1 MRKIMRSFQNKV
13 AVITG
18 AGSGLGRALALQLN
32 QAGAHLALC
41 DLNMTGL
48 EETRALLSNQSLK
61 STLHVVDVST
71 REQMQ
76 KFAADAIAQHRQAD
90 ILINNAGITLTPKFF
105 GDISEEQFEK
115 VININMWGVYHG
127 VRAFLPHLRMRPEAS
142 IVNISSLAGLVGLP
156 TYAPYVMSKFAVRGL
171 SETLQSELSNTNISV
186 LVVFPGGVK
195 TNIIKNAPDLKPDER
210 ESAHTNFTQNA
221 MLTAEDTARAILQAV
236 QKKKKCL
243 ILGNDAKI
251 VFAIRNLFPNK
262 FPSILYAIF
271 GKMTF
276 RQ

>member
-1 MRKIMRSFQNKV
+1 MRSFQNKT

-32 QAGAHLALC
+32 QAGANLALC
-41 DLNMTGL
+41 DLNMAGL
-48 EETRALLSNQSLK
+48 EETRALLSDQTLK
-61 STLHVVDVST
+61 STLHGVDVSS

-76 KFAADAIAQHRQAD
+76 KFAEEVMSQHGQVD
-90 ILINNAGITLTPKFF
+90 LLVNNAGISLTPRFLD
-105 GDISEEQFEK
+105 DISEEQFEK

-127 VRAFLPHLRMRPEAS
+127 VRAFLPHLRTRPEAG
-142 IVNISSLAGLVGLP
+142 IVNMSSLAGLVGLP

-171 SETLQSELSNTNISV
+171 SETLQSELSGTNISV

-195 TNIIKNAPDLKPDER
+195 TNIIKNAPDLKPDEK
-210 ESAHTNFTQNA
+210 ESAHSNFTKNA
-221 MLTAEDTARAILQAV
+221 TLTAEDAAHAILRAV
-236 QKKKKCL
+236 QKKKKRL
-243 ILGNDAKI
+243 ILGIDAKF

-262 FPSILYAIF
+262 APDILYTVF